1 MSCCH
6 GSKISGGS
14 QEIVVLQIWQ
24 KKKNEKNNVYDFP
37 VHYCT
42 QEQNSIPYFSSMV

>member
-14 QEIVVLQIWQ
+14 EKTMVLQMAE
-24 KKKNEKNNVYDFP
+24 KNEKINVYDFP

-42 QEQNSIPYFSSMV
+42 QEQNSTPYFSSMV

>member
-24 KKKNEKNNVYDFP
+24 KKMKKINVYDFP
-37 VHYCT
+37 VHCCT
-42 QEQNSIPYFSSMV
+42 QEQNGTPYFSSMV

>member
-6 GSKISGGS
+6 GSNISGGS

-24 KKKNEKNNVYDFP
+24 KKNEKNNVYDFP
-37 VHYCT
+37 VYYCT
-42 QEQNSIPYFSSMV
+42 QEQNGTPYFSSMV

>member
-24 KKKNEKNNVYDFP
+24 KKNEKNNVYDFP